1 MGFLLQ
7 EIEKIKF
14 KYSLR
19 SKNGLVSGQNTDYKT
34 VYSES
39 QTIIKT
45 LFPNAVL
52 SSKLNDLVA
61 EPNYLVYEFDKEF
74 IYLEINQIDE

>member
-1 MGFLLQ
+1 LGFLLQ
-7 EIEKIKF
+7 EVKKMKF

-34 VYSES
+34 AYNES

-61 EPNYLVYEFDKEF
+61 EPNYLVYEIGKEF
-74 IYLEINQIDE
+74 IYLEINPIDE

>member
-7 EIEKIKF
+7 EIKKMKF
-14 KYSLR
+14 KYSVR

-34 VYSES
+34 AFDES

-45 LFPNAVL
+45 LFPNAAL
-52 SSKLNDLVA
+52 SSKLNDLVS
-61 EPNYLVYEFDKEF
+61 EPNYLFYEFDKEF

>member
-7 EIEKIKF
+7 EIKKMKF
-14 KYSLR
+14 KYSVR

-34 VYSES
+34 AYNES